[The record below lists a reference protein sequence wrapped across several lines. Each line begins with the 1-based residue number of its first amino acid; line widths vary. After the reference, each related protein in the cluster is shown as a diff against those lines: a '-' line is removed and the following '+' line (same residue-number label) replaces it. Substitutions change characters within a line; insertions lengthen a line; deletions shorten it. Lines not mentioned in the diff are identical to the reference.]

1 MTISFLKRLTGTA
14 LAAIIGAGTFG
25 VSLAEAAQKGS
36 NSGLPV
42 PRFVS
47 IKSGQANVRVGPGR
61 DYRVDWVYTRP
72 GLPVEVVAEFDNW
85 RRIRDAEGTEGW
97 IFGALLSGRRTAI
110 AAPWL
115 SNVEAGAAPDG
126 TPASAATSA
135 VLTLRRGPSGD
146 SRPVASIEPGVV
158 GSIEDCDGD
167 WCRFE
172 PLSAK
177 GEVAGYLRQIE
188 LFGAYPGERF
198 ED

>member
-1 MTISFLKRLTGTA
+1 MVRRHFRASCLAAVA
-14 LAAIIGAGTFG
+14 LASMLVPTAA
-25 VSLAEAAQKGS
+25 LAEKGS

-47 IKSGQANVRVGPGR
+47 LKSGQANVRVGPGR
-61 DYRVDWVYTRP
+61 DYRVDWVYTRA

-115 SNVEAGAAPDG
+115 STAERVEGSPG
-126 TPASAATSA
+126 A
-135 VLTLRRGPSGD
+135 VLTLRRGPSAD
-146 SRPVASIEPGVV
+146 SRAVASIEPGVV
-158 GSIEDCDGD
+158 GTISDCDGD

-172 PLSAK
+172 PHASR
-177 GEVAGYLRQIE
+177 GEISGYLRQLE

>member
-1 MTISFLKRLTGTA
+1 MAVRIRRSARVLATL
-14 LAAIIGAGTFG
+14 LAAGL
-25 VSLAEAAQKGS
+25 LAPVAASAAQKGS

-115 SNVEAGAAPDG
+115 STPREGADTIEG
-126 TPASAATSA
+126 GL
-135 VLTLRRGPSGD
+135 LTLRQGPSAD
-146 SRPVASIEPGVV
+146 ARAVASIEPGVV
-158 GSIEDCDGD
+158 GTITDCNGD

-172 PLSAK
+172 PHATNGDVS
-177 GEVAGYLRQIE
+177 GYLRQIE
-188 LFGAYPGERF
+188 LFGAYPGETL